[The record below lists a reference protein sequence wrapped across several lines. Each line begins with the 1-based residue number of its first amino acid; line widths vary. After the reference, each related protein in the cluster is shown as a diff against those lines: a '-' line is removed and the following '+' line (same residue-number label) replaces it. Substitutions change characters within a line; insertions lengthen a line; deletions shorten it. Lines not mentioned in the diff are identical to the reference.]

1 MKHCILT
8 LLLAVW
14 ACFPLAAQQAELSQG
29 ERQRIA
35 MRIMHHAQQL
45 QHKQQYLEAMDSAT
59 LALVIFPDSHAAK
72 EFIHRNWDRM
82 SRWADKELDSNP
94 SQKDLEQSRRRLL
107 VYRYLVEINDN
118 LRDIELPLHGTND
131 KWVWQP
137 EIQYWDGHF
146 NEELQRVERLQ
157 DAAE

>member
-1 MKHCILT
+1 MKHLILT
-8 LLLAVW
+8 IFLALT
-14 ACFPLAAQQAELSQG
+14 ACLPLAAQQTELSQG

-35 MRIMHHAQQL
+35 TRILRHAQKL

-59 LALVIFPDSHAAK
+59 LALVINPESHAAK
-72 EFIHRNWDRM
+72 EFIYHNWDRM
-82 SRWADKELDSNP
+82 VRWADRVLDTNP
-94 SQKDLEQSRRRLL
+94 SQTDLEQSRRRLL

-118 LRDIELPLHGTND
+118 LRDIDLPLHGTAD